1 MKMNLKNLA
10 ELRVEMSR
18 YVVQL
23 RMTKQKNGMKFD
35 AWKDVSIFLL
45 SDA

>member
-23 RMTKQKNGMKFD
+23 RMTKQNKRMG
-35 AWKDVSIFLL
+35 
-45 SDA
+45 